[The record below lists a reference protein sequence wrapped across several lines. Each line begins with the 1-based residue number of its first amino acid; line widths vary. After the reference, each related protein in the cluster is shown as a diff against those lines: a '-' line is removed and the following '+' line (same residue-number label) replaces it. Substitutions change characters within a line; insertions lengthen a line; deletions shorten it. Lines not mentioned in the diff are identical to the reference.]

1 MAMHDKFRHE
11 SREISIV
18 VMSPG
23 GVVHQAT
30 TSGTSNTVG
39 NKIEPGHSALFLLVE
54 SWTEDKAKDEIK
66 NFDAKV
72 LQTFVE

>member
-1 MAMHDKFRHE
+1 
-11 SREISIV
+11 
-18 VMSPG
+18 
-23 GVVHQAT
+23 
-30 TSGTSNTVG
+30 VG

-72 LQTFVE
+72 LQTFVQ